1 MKKDLGLYIHIPFCV
16 KKCEYCDFLSWNAEE
31 EERQQYVAAL
41 LSEIESYREFAKGYR
56 VSTIFIGGGTPSV
69 LLPKQMEDI
78 LQKIYEIFELER
90 RAEITIEVNPG
101 TVDEEKLQCYKENGV
116 NRLSM
121 GLQSV
126 KDEKLRLL
134 GRIHTYQEFVESY
147 ELARK
152 AGFDNISIDLISS
165 VPGQTL
171 QEWKEELET
180 AAAQNPEHISVY
192 QLIIEEGTPFY
203 EKYAEHPELLPDEET
218 SREIYLWTGKF
229 LKEAGYE
236 QYEISNYA
244 KPGKE
249 SRHNLKYWER
259 GDYLGLGLGAASMV
273 RNIRMSNTKDMRT
286 YLERC
291 DKPKTMR
298 EDVQFLEEPR
308 QMEEFMFL
316 GLRKTRGVSKKE
328 FKRIFGR
335 EMDMVYEKALHKC
348 LENGMLL
355 EHKDRIFLSEEGTLL
370 SNMVLSEF
378 LLQNKNR
385 KNRGGIV

>member
-355 EHKDRIFLSEEGTLL
+355 AHKDRIFLSEEGTLL

-378 LLQNKNR
+378 LFNL
-385 KNRGGIV
+385 

>member
-1 MKKDLGLYIHIPFCV
+1 MKKDLGLYIHIPFCAR
-16 KKCEYCDFLSWNAEE
+16 KCEYCDFLSRSAGE
-31 EERQQYVAAL
+31 EEREQYVEAL
-41 LSEIESYREFAKGYR
+41 LLEIESYREFAKGYR

-69 LLPKQMEDI
+69 LLPKQMERI
-78 LQKIYEIFELER
+78 LQKVYEVFELEKR
-90 RAEITIEVNPG
+90 PEITIEINPG
-101 TVDEEKLQCYKENGV
+101 TVNEEKLQCYKENGV

-126 KDEKLRLL
+126 NNEKLRLL
-134 GRIHTYQEFVESY
+134 GRIHTYQDFVGSY

-152 AGFDNISIDLISS
+152 VGFDNISLDLISS
-165 VPGQTL
+165 IPGQTL
-171 QEWKEELET
+171 QDWKKELET
-180 AAAQNPEHISVY
+180 ATAQKPEHISVY

-236 QYEISNYA
+236 QYEISNYT
-244 KPGKE
+244 KSGKE

-273 RNIRMSNTKDMRT
+273 RNIRMSNTKDMKT

-291 DKPKTMR
+291 TQPKTMR

-328 FKRIFGR
+328 FRRTFGR

-378 LLQNKNR
+378 LFDL
-385 KNRGGIV
+385 

>member
-152 AGFDNISIDLISS
+152 AGVDNISIDLISS

-355 EHKDRIFLSEEGTLL
+355 AHKDRIFLSEEGTLL

-378 LLQNKNR
+378 LFDL
-385 KNRGGIV
+385 

>member
-1 MKKDLGLYIHIPFCV
+1 MKKDLGLYIHIPFCAR
-16 KKCEYCDFLSWNAEE
+16 KCEYCDFLSWSAGE
-31 EERQQYVAAL
+31 EEREQYVEAL
-41 LSEIESYREFAKGYR
+41 LLEIESYREFAKGYR
-56 VSTIFIGGGTPSV
+56 VSTVFIGGGTPSV
-69 LLPKQMEDI
+69 LLPKQMERI
-78 LQKIYEIFELER
+78 LQKVYEVFELEKR
-90 RAEITIEVNPG
+90 PEITIEINPG
-101 TVDEEKLQCYKENGV
+101 AVNEEKLQCYKENGV

-126 KDEKLRLL
+126 NNEKLRLL
-134 GRIHTYQEFVESY
+134 GRIHTYQDFVGSY

-152 AGFDNISIDLISS
+152 VGFDNISLDLISS
-165 VPGQTL
+165 IPGQTL
-171 QEWKEELET
+171 QDWKKELET
-180 AAAQNPEHISVY
+180 ATAQKPEHISVY

-236 QYEISNYA
+236 QYEISNYT
-244 KPGKE
+244 KSGKE

-273 RNIRMSNTKDMRT
+273 RNIRMSNTKDMKT

-291 DKPKTMR
+291 TQPKTMR

-328 FKRIFGR
+328 FRRTFGR

-378 LLQNKNR
+378 LFDL
-385 KNRGGIV
+385 

>member
-1 MKKDLGLYIHIPFCV
+1 MKKDLGLYIHIPFCAR
-16 KKCEYCDFLSWNAEE
+16 KCEYCDFLSWSAGE
-31 EERQQYVAAL
+31 EEREQYVEAL
-41 LSEIESYREFAKGYR
+41 LLEIESYREFAKGYR
-56 VSTIFIGGGTPSV
+56 VSTVFIGGGTPSV
-69 LLPKQMEDI
+69 LLPKQMERI
-78 LQKIYEIFELER
+78 LQKVYEVFELEKR
-90 RAEITIEVNPG
+90 PEITIEINPG
-101 TVDEEKLQCYKENGV
+101 TVNEEKLQCYKENGV

-126 KDEKLRLL
+126 NNEKLRLL
-134 GRIHTYQEFVESY
+134 GRIHTYQDFVGSY

-152 AGFDNISIDLISS
+152 VGFDNISLDLISS
-165 VPGQTL
+165 IPGQTL
-171 QEWKEELET
+171 QDWKKELET
-180 AAAQNPEHISVY
+180 ATAQKPEHISVY

-203 EKYAEHPELLPDEET
+203 EKYAEHPELLPDEEI

-236 QYEISNYA
+236 QYEISNYT

-273 RNIRMSNTKDMRT
+273 RNIRMSNTKDMKT

-291 DKPKTMR
+291 TQPKTMR

-328 FKRIFGR
+328 FRRTFGR

-378 LLQNKNR
+378 LFDL
-385 KNRGGIV
+385 

>member
-1 MKKDLGLYIHIPFCV
+1 MKKDLGLYIHIPFCAR
-16 KKCEYCDFLSWNAEE
+16 KCEYCDFLSWRAGE
-31 EERQQYVAAL
+31 EEREQYVEAL
-41 LSEIESYREFAKGYR
+41 LLEIESYREFAKGYR
-56 VSTIFIGGGTPSV
+56 VSTVFIGGGTPSV
-69 LLPKQMEDI
+69 LLPKQMERI
-78 LQKIYEIFELER
+78 LQKVYEVFELEKR
-90 RAEITIEVNPG
+90 PEITIEINPG
-101 TVDEEKLQCYKENGV
+101 TVNEEKLQCYKENGV

-126 KDEKLRLL
+126 NNEKLRLL
-134 GRIHTYQEFVESY
+134 GRIHTYQDFVGSY

-152 AGFDNISIDLISS
+152 VGFDNISLDLISS
-165 VPGQTL
+165 IPGQTL
-171 QEWKEELET
+171 QDWKKELET
-180 AAAQNPEHISVY
+180 ATAQKPEHISVY

-236 QYEISNYA
+236 QYEISNYT
-244 KPGKE
+244 KSGKE

-273 RNIRMSNTKDMRT
+273 RNIRMSNTKDMKT

-291 DKPKTMR
+291 TQPKTMR

-308 QMEEFMFL
+308 QIEEFMFL

-328 FKRIFGR
+328 FRRTFGR

-378 LLQNKNR
+378 LFDL
-385 KNRGGIV
+385 

>member
-1 MKKDLGLYIHIPFCV
+1 MKKDLGLYVHIPFCV
-16 KKCEYCDFLSWNAEE
+16 RKCEYCDFLSWSAGE
-31 EERQQYVAAL
+31 EEREQYVNAL
-41 LSEIESYREFAKGYR
+41 LSEIESYRDFVKGYR
-56 VSTIFIGGGTPSV
+56 VSTIFVGGGTPSV
-69 LLPKQMEDI
+69 LRPKQMERI
-78 LQKIYEIFELER
+78 LQKIYEVFELEKR
-90 RAEITIEVNPG
+90 PEITIEVNPG
-101 TVDEEKLQCYKENGV
+101 TVDEEKLQCYKANGV

-134 GRIHTYQEFVESY
+134 GRIHTYQEFAESY

-171 QEWKEELET
+171 QEWKEELEI
-180 AAAQNPEHISVY
+180 AAVQNPEHISVY

-218 SREIYLWTGKF
+218 SREIYLWTGRF

-273 RNIRMSNTKDMRT
+273 RNIRMSNTKDMKT

-328 FKRIFGR
+328 FRRIFGR

-378 LLQNKNR
+378 LFD
-385 KNRGGIV
+385 

>member
-134 GRIHTYQEFVESY
+134 VRIHTYKEFVESY

-152 AGFDNISIDLISS
+152 AGVDNISIDLISS

-355 EHKDRIFLSEEGTLL
+355 AHKDRIFLSEEGTLL

-378 LLQNKNR
+378 LFDL
-385 KNRGGIV
+385 

>member
-328 FKRIFGR
+328 FERIFGR

-378 LLQNKNR
+378 LFDL
-385 KNRGGIV
+385 

>member
-1 MKKDLGLYIHIPFCV
+1 MKKDLGLYIHIPFCAR
-16 KKCEYCDFLSWNAEE
+16 KCEYCDFLSWSAGE
-31 EERQQYVAAL
+31 EEREQYVEAL
-41 LSEIESYREFAKGYR
+41 LLEIESYREFAKGYC

-69 LLPKQMEDI
+69 LLPKQMERI
-78 LQKIYEIFELER
+78 LQKVYEVFELEKR
-90 RAEITIEVNPG
+90 PEITIEINPG
-101 TVDEEKLQCYKENGV
+101 TVNEEKLQCYKENGV

-126 KDEKLRLL
+126 NNEKLRLL
-134 GRIHTYQEFVESY
+134 GRIHTYQDFVGSY

-152 AGFDNISIDLISS
+152 VGFDNISLDLISS
-165 VPGQTL
+165 IPGQTL
-171 QEWKEELET
+171 QDWKKELET
-180 AAAQNPEHISVY
+180 ATAQKPEHISVY

-236 QYEISNYA
+236 QYEISNYT
-244 KPGKE
+244 KSGKE

-273 RNIRMSNTKDMRT
+273 RNIRMSNTKDMKT

-291 DKPKTMR
+291 TQPKTMR

-308 QMEEFMFL
+308 QIEEFMFL

-328 FKRIFGR
+328 FRRTFGR

-378 LLQNKNR
+378 LFDL
-385 KNRGGIV
+385 

>member
-1 MKKDLGLYIHIPFCV
+1 MKKDLGLYVHIPFCV
-16 KKCEYCDFLSWNAEE
+16 RKCEYCDFLSWSAGE
-31 EERQQYVAAL
+31 EEREQYVNAL
-41 LSEIESYREFAKGYR
+41 LSEIESYRDFVKGYR
-56 VSTIFIGGGTPSV
+56 VSTIFVGGGTPSV
-69 LLPKQMEDI
+69 LLPKQMERI
-78 LQKIYEIFELER
+78 LQKIYEVFELEKR
-90 RAEITIEVNPG
+90 PEITIEVNPG
-101 TVDEEKLQCYKENGV
+101 TVDEEKLQCYKANGV

-134 GRIHTYQEFVESY
+134 GRIHTYQEFAESY

-152 AGFDNISIDLISS
+152 VGFDNISIDLISS

-171 QEWKEELET
+171 QEWKEELEI
-180 AAAQNPEHISVY
+180 AAVQNPEHISVY

-355 EHKDRIFLSEEGTLL
+355 AHKDRIFLSEEGTLL

-378 LLQNKNR
+378 LFDL
-385 KNRGGIV
+385 

>member
-1 MKKDLGLYIHIPFCV
+1 MKKDLGLYIHIPFCAR
-16 KKCEYCDFLSWNAEE
+16 KCEYCDFLSWSAGE
-31 EERQQYVAAL
+31 EEREQYVEAL
-41 LSEIESYREFAKGYR
+41 LLEIESYREFAKGYR
-56 VSTIFIGGGTPSV
+56 VSTVFIGGGTPSV
-69 LLPKQMEDI
+69 LLPKQMERI
-78 LQKIYEIFELER
+78 LQKVYEVFELEKR
-90 RAEITIEVNPG
+90 PEITIEINPG
-101 TVDEEKLQCYKENGV
+101 TVNEEKLQCYKENGV

-126 KDEKLRLL
+126 NNEKLRLL
-134 GRIHTYQEFVESY
+134 GRIHTYQDFVGSY

-152 AGFDNISIDLISS
+152 VGFDNISLDLISS

-171 QEWKEELET
+171 QNWKKELET
-180 AAAQNPEHISVY
+180 ATAQKPEHISVY

-236 QYEISNYA
+236 QYEISNYT
-244 KPGKE
+244 KSGKE

-273 RNIRMSNTKDMRT
+273 RNIRMSNTKDMKT

-291 DKPKTMR
+291 TQPKTMR

-308 QMEEFMFL
+308 QIEEFMFL

-328 FKRIFGR
+328 FRRTFGR

-378 LLQNKNR
+378 LFDL
-385 KNRGGIV
+385 

>member
-1 MKKDLGLYIHIPFCV
+1 MKKDLGLYIHIPFCAR
-16 KKCEYCDFLSWNAEE
+16 KCEYCDFLSWSAGE
-31 EERQQYVAAL
+31 EEREQYVEAL
-41 LSEIESYREFAKGYR
+41 LLEIESYREFAKGYR
-56 VSTIFIGGGTPSV
+56 VSTVFIGGGTPSV
-69 LLPKQMEDI
+69 LLPKQMERI
-78 LQKIYEIFELER
+78 LQKVYEVFELEKR
-90 RAEITIEVNPG
+90 PEITIEINPG
-101 TVDEEKLQCYKENGV
+101 TVNEEKLQCYKENGV

-126 KDEKLRLL
+126 NNEKLRLL
-134 GRIHTYQEFVESY
+134 GRIHTYQDFVGSY

-152 AGFDNISIDLISS
+152 VGFDNISLDLISS
-165 VPGQTL
+165 IPGQTL
-171 QEWKEELET
+171 QDWKKELET
-180 AAAQNPEHISVY
+180 ATGQKPEHISVY

-236 QYEISNYA
+236 QYEISNYT
-244 KPGKE
+244 KSGKE

-273 RNIRMSNTKDMRT
+273 RNIRMSNTKDMKT

-291 DKPKTMR
+291 TQPKTMR

-328 FKRIFGR
+328 FRRTFGR

-378 LLQNKNR
+378 LFDL
-385 KNRGGIV
+385 

>member
-16 KKCEYCDFLSWNAEE
+16 RKCEYCDFLSWSTGE
-31 EERQQYVAAL
+31 EEREQYVKAL
-41 LSEIESYREFAKGYR
+41 LLEIESYREFAKGYR
-56 VSTIFIGGGTPSV
+56 VSTVFIGGGTPSV
-69 LLPKQMEDI
+69 LLPEQMERI
-78 LQKIYEIFELER
+78 LQKIYEVFELEKR
-90 RAEITIEVNPG
+90 PEITIEVNPG
-101 TVDEEKLQCYKENGV
+101 TVDEKKLQCYKENGI

-126 KDEKLRLL
+126 NDEKLRLL
-134 GRIHTYQEFVESY
+134 GRIHTYRDFVESY

-152 AGFDNISIDLISS
+152 VGFDNISLDLISS
-165 VPGQTL
+165 IPGQNL
-171 QEWKEELET
+171 QEWKKELET
-180 AAAQNPEHISVY
+180 AVAQNPEHISVY

-203 EKYAEHPELLPDEET
+203 ERYAEHPELLPDEET
-218 SREIYLWTGKF
+218 SREIYLWTGEF

-236 QYEISNYA
+236 KYEISNYT

-273 RNIRMSNTKDMRT
+273 RNIRMSNTKDMKT
-286 YLERC
+286 YLAHC
-291 DKPKTMR
+291 TQPKTMR

-328 FKRIFGR
+328 FRRTFGR
-335 EMDMVYEKALHKC
+335 EMDMIYEKALHKC

-370 SNMVLSEF
+370 SNIVLSEF
-378 LLQNKNR
+378 LFDL
-385 KNRGGIV
+385 

>member
-16 KKCEYCDFLSWNAEE
+16 RKCEYCDFLSWSTGE
-31 EERQQYVAAL
+31 EEREQYVKAL
-41 LSEIESYREFAKGYR
+41 LLEIESYREFAKGYR
-56 VSTIFIGGGTPSV
+56 VSTVFIGGGTPSV
-69 LLPKQMEDI
+69 LLPEQMERI
-78 LQKIYEIFELER
+78 LQKIYEVFELEKR
-90 RAEITIEVNPG
+90 PEITIEVNPG
-101 TVDEEKLQCYKENGV
+101 TVDEKKLQCYKENGI

-126 KDEKLRLL
+126 NDEKLRLL
-134 GRIHTYQEFVESY
+134 GRIHTYRDFVESY

-152 AGFDNISIDLISS
+152 VGFDNISLDLISS
-165 VPGQTL
+165 IPGQNL
-171 QEWKEELET
+171 QEWKKELET

-203 EKYAEHPELLPDEET
+203 ERYAEHPELLPDEET

-236 QYEISNYA
+236 QYEISNYT
-244 KPGKE
+244 KSGKE

-273 RNIRMSNTKDMRT
+273 RNIRMSNTKDMKT

-291 DKPKTMR
+291 TQPKTMR

-328 FKRIFGR
+328 FRRTFGR

-370 SNMVLSEF
+370 SNIVLSEF
-378 LLQNKNR
+378 LFDL
-385 KNRGGIV
+385 

>member
-16 KKCEYCDFLSWNAEE
+16 KKCEYCDFLSWSAGE
-31 EERQQYVAAL
+31 EEREQYVNAL
-41 LSEIESYREFAKGYR
+41 LSEIESYKEFAKGYR
-56 VSTIFIGGGTPSV
+56 VSTVFIGGGTPSV
-69 LLPKQMEDI
+69 LLPKQMERI
-78 LQKIYEIFELER
+78 LQKVYEVFDLEKR
-90 RAEITIEVNPG
+90 PEITIEVNPG
-101 TVDEEKLQCYKENGV
+101 TVDEEKLQCYKENKI
-116 NRLSM
+116 NRLSI

-126 KDEKLRLL
+126 KDDKLRLL
-134 GRIHTYQEFVESY
+134 GRIHTYQDFVDSY

-152 AGFDNISIDLISS
+152 VGFDNISLDLISS
-165 VPGQTL
+165 IPGQNL

-180 AAAQNPEHISVY
+180 AAAQKPEHISVY

-244 KPGKE
+244 KSGKE

-259 GDYLGLGLGAASMV
+259 GDYLGLGLGASYMV
-273 RNIRMSNTKDMRT
+273 RNIRMSNKKDMKV

-291 DKPKTMR
+291 SQPKTMR

-316 GLRKTRGVSKKE
+316 GLRKTRGISKKE
-328 FKRIFGR
+328 FRRIFGR
-335 EMDMVYEKALHKC
+335 DIDMVYEKALHKC
-348 LENGMLL
+348 LENGMLV
-355 EHKDRIFLSEEGTLL
+355 EHKDWISLSEEGVLL
-370 SNMVLSEF
+370 SNAVLSEF
-378 LLQNKNR
+378 LFDK
-385 KNRGGIV
+385 